1 MKKILENKN
10 KLIFSATN
18 NTDKVLEVFNSSLEG
33 ISEKEADKRLKEYGL
48 NKIPHKNKKTILKRI
63 AEGFINPFTLILFA
77 LAVISIFT
85 DILIPFFKNEEISF
99 LTVIIISTMIT
110 VSGLIRFIQEYK
122 SDNASEKLLNMIKSS
137 SIVLRENIKKEINSE
152 NLTVGDI
159 VFINA
164 GNIIPADIR
173 IIESNNLT
181 VSQSVLTGESEP
193 LEKNNFMCNEELES
207 VTDYS
212 NIVFMGSNVISG
224 DAKGIVIN
232 IGKDAFLGDIANELS
247 NINEI
252 DTSFTK
258 GINSISW
265 LLIRF
270 MSIMTPVVFFINGFT
285 KGNWIEALLFA
296 ISIAV
301 GLTPE
306 MLPMIVSA
314 CLAKGA
320 VSMSKQKTIIKNLNS
335 IQSFGAMNIL
345 CTDKTGTLTMDK
357 ISLKHYFDINGNKN
371 KNVLDLA
378 YLNSYFQNGYRNVLD
393 NAIVEYIEHNEKNFN
408 NKELENYTKINEI
421 PFDFIRRRLSILLKE
436 NNNIKMITKGAFEEM
451 ISICSYVY
459 DDEKI
464 SKITE
469 LQKQELNK
477 KINSLND
484 KGMRV
489 IALAVKDIEINN
501 ENQLNDLA
509 EIKKLENE
517 MVLVGYLA
525 FLDPPKESSYE
536 AIKKLNEYGVAVKIL
551 TGDNE
556 KTTINVCNKLG
567 ININGILLG
576 NEIDKLN
583 DDELK
588 IKAKKANIF
597 AKLYPHQKSRIVSVL
612 KDDDNTVGF
621 MGDGINDVLAMKMAD
636 ISISVDS
643 AFDIAKEAADIILL
657 EKDLTV
663 LEKGIIEGRKT
674 YANMIKYIK
683 ITASSNFGNMFS
695 VLMASILLPFIP
707 MQSVHL
713 IILNLIYDLS
723 CTSIPWDNVDKEF
736 LKLPRKWD
744 ASSIGN
750 FMCWM
755 GPVSSIFDWSTYLI
769 MYFIFCPLFVSNG
782 ILYNKLGNYYNGAD
796 LVNIKT
802 MYTSMFQSGWFIE
815 SICTQVLVIYM
826 IRTAKI
832 PFIESRP
839 SKQVFLL
846 TFSSII
852 ILSIVPFTNLGHHL
866 GFVSLPKTYF
876 IFLVPCIFAYI
887 LLVTLLKKVYIRK
900 FGELL

>member
-10 KLIFSATN
+10 KLIFSALN

-48 NKIPHKNKKTILKRI
+48 NKIPHKNKKTIFKRI

-77 LAVISIFT
+77 LALISIFT
-85 DILIPFFKNEEISF
+85 DILIPFFNNEEISF

-193 LEKNNFMCNEELES
+193 LEKNNFVCNEELES

-258 GINSISW
+258 GINSVSW

-357 ISLKHYFDINGNKN
+357 ISLKHYFDINGNEN

-393 NAIVEYIEHNEKNFN
+393 NAIIEYIEHNEKNFN
-408 NKELENYTKINEI
+408 NKELENYIKINEI

-489 IALAVKDIEINN
+489 IALAVKDIKTNDEN
-501 ENQLNDLA
+501 ELQNLE
-509 EIKKLENE
+509 EIKRLENE

-536 AIKKLNEYGVAVKIL
+536 AIKKLNEYGVDVKIL

-588 IKAKKANIF
+588 IKAKK
-597 AKLYPHQKSRIVSVL
+597 
-612 KDDDNTVGF
+612 
-621 MGDGINDVLAMKMAD
+621 
-636 ISISVDS
+636 
-643 AFDIAKEAADIILL
+643 AADIILL

-769 MYFIFCPLFVSNG
+769 MYFVFCPLFVSNG

-796 LVNIKT
+796 LANIKT

-876 IFLVPCIFAYI
+876 VFLVPCIFAYI

>member
-10 KLIFSATN
+10 KLIFSAVNDIDEILKRFKT
-18 NTDKVLEVFNSSLEG
+18 SLKG
-33 ISEKEADKRLKEYGL
+33 ITEKEADKRLKEYGL
-48 NKIPHKNKKTILKRI
+48 NKIHHKNKKTILKRI

-77 LAVISIFT
+77 LCIISIFT
-85 DILIPFFKNEEISF
+85 DIIIPLIQNDEASF
-99 LTVIIISTMIT
+99 LTVIIILSMIT

-137 SIVLRENIKKEINSE
+137 SIVLRENIKKEIDSE
-152 NLTVGDI
+152 NLTEGDI
-159 VFINA
+159 IFINA
-164 GNIIPADIR
+164 GDIIPADIR

-181 VSQSVLTGESEP
+181 VSQSALTGESEP
-193 LEKNNFMCNEELES
+193 LEKNNFVCDEKDEELE
-207 VTDYS
+207 TDYS
-212 NIVFMGSNVISG
+212 NLVFMGSNVISG
-224 DAKGIVIN
+224 DALGVVIN
-232 IGKDAFLGDIANELS
+232 TGKNALFGEIASSLTNME
-247 NINEI
+247 NI

-258 GINSISW
+258 GINSVSW

-270 MSIMTPVVFFINGFT
+270 MSLMTPIVFFINGFT

-320 VSMSKQKTIIKNLNS
+320 VSMSKQKTIVKNLNS

-357 ISLKHYFDINGNKN
+357 ISLKHYFDINGNEN
-371 KNVLDLA
+371 KNILNWA
-378 YLNSYFQNGYRNVLD
+378 YLNSYFQSGYKNVLD
-393 NAIVEYIEHNEKNFN
+393 NAVIEYADNKDNFYNIEKY
-408 NKELENYTKINEI
+408 KKINEI
-421 PFDFIRRRLSILLKE
+421 PFDFIRRRLSVLLKE
-436 NNNIKMITKGAFEEM
+436 NDNNIKMITKGAFEEM
-451 ISICSYVY
+451 ISICSYIY

-464 SKITE
+464 VPITE
-469 LQKQELNK
+469 YQKKELYK
-477 KINSLND
+477 KINYLND

-489 IALAVKDIEINN
+489 IALALKDIKTDD
-501 ENQLNDLA
+501 ENKLNDL
-509 EIKKLENE
+509 EYIKQLENK
-517 MVLVGYLA
+517 MVLAGYLA

-536 AIKKLNEYGVAVKIL
+536 AIKKLNEYGVDVKIL

-556 KTTINVCNKLG
+556 KTAVNVCRKLS
-567 ININGILLG
+567 IDIKDVLLG
-576 NEIDKLN
+576 SDIDKLN

-588 IKAKKANIF
+588 IKARNANIF
-597 AKLYPHQKSRIVSVL
+597 AKLYPSQKARIVSAL

-621 MGDGINDVLAMKMAD
+621 MGDGINDVLAMKTAD
-636 ISISVDS
+636 ISISVDG

-755 GPVSSIFDWSTYLI
+755 GPVSSVFDWTTYLI
-769 MYFIFCPLFVSNG
+769 MYFVFCPLFVSNG
-782 ILYNKLGNYYNGAD
+782 ILYNKLDNYYNGAD
-796 LVNIKT
+796 LINIKA

-815 SICTQVLVIYM
+815 SICSQVLIIYM

-852 ILSIVPFTNLGHHL
+852 ILSIVPFTNFGHHL

-887 LLVTLLKKVYIRK
+887 LLTALLKKVYIRR

>member
-10 KLIFSATN
+10 KLIFSALN

-48 NKIPHKNKKTILKRI
+48 NKIPHKNKKTIFKRI

-77 LAVISIFT
+77 LALISIFT
-85 DILIPFFKNEEISF
+85 DILIPFFNNEEISF

-110 VSGLIRFIQEYK
+110 VSGLIRFIHEYK

-193 LEKNNFMCNEELES
+193 LEKNNFVCNEELES

-258 GINSISW
+258 GINSVSW

-357 ISLKHYFDINGNKN
+357 ISLKHYFDINGNEN

-393 NAIVEYIEHNEKNFN
+393 NAIIEYIEHNEKNFN
-408 NKELENYTKINEI
+408 NKELENYIKINEI

-489 IALAVKDIEINN
+489 IALAVKDIKTNDEN
-501 ENQLNDLA
+501 ELQNLE
-509 EIKKLENE
+509 EIKRLENE

-536 AIKKLNEYGVAVKIL
+536 AIKKLNEYGVDVKIL

-588 IKAKKANIF
+588 IKAKK
-597 AKLYPHQKSRIVSVL
+597 
-612 KDDDNTVGF
+612 
-621 MGDGINDVLAMKMAD
+621 
-636 ISISVDS
+636 
-643 AFDIAKEAADIILL
+643 AADIILL

-769 MYFIFCPLFVSNG
+769 MYFVFCPLFVSNG

-796 LVNIKT
+796 LANIKT

-876 IFLVPCIFAYI
+876 VFLVPCIFAYI

>member
-10 KLIFSATN
+10 KLIFSAVN

-77 LAVISIFT
+77 LAIISIFT

-164 GNIIPADIR
+164 GNIMPADIR

-193 LEKNNFMCNEELES
+193 LEKNNSVCNEELES

-224 DAKGIVIN
+224 DAKGIVIS

-258 GINSISW
+258 GINSVSW

-357 ISLKHYFDINGNKN
+357 ISLKHYFDINGNEN
-371 KNVLDLA
+371 KNVLELA

-393 NAIVEYIEHNEKNFN
+393 NAIIEYIEHNEKNFN
-408 NKELENYTKINEI
+408 NKELENYKKINEI

-436 NNNIKMITKGAFEEM
+436 DNNIKMITKGAFEEM

-459 DDEKI
+459 NDEKI

-469 LQKQELNK
+469 LQKEELNK

-501 ENQLNDLA
+501 ENQLNDLE

-536 AIKKLNEYGVAVKIL
+536 AIKKLNEYGVDVKIL

-663 LEKGIIEGRKT
+663 LERGIIEGRKT

-736 LKLPRKWD
+736 L
-744 ASSIGN
+744 N
-750 FMCWM
+750 FQE
-755 GPVSSIFDWSTYLI
+755 
-769 MYFIFCPLFVSNG
+769 NG
-782 ILYNKLGNYYNGAD
+782 ML
-796 LVNIKT
+796 
-802 MYTSMFQSGWFIE
+802 
-815 SICTQVLVIYM
+815 QV
-826 IRTAKI
+826 
-832 PFIESRP
+832 
-839 SKQVFLL
+839 
-846 TFSSII
+846 
-852 ILSIVPFTNLGHHL
+852 
-866 GFVSLPKTYF
+866 
-876 IFLVPCIFAYI
+876 
-887 LLVTLLKKVYIRK
+887 
-900 FGELL
+900 

>member
-10 KLIFSATN
+10 KLIFSAVN
-18 NTDKVLEVFNSSLEG
+18 NTYKVLEVFNSSLEG

-48 NKIPHKNKKTILKRI
+48 NKIPHKNKKTIFKRI

-77 LAVISIFT
+77 LALISIFT

-99 LTVIIISTMIT
+99 LTVMIISTMIT

-137 SIVLRENIKKEINSE
+137 SIVLRENIKKEINNE

-193 LEKNNFMCNEELES
+193 LEKNNFVCNEELES

-258 GINSISW
+258 GINSVSW

-357 ISLKHYFDINGNKN
+357 ISLKHYFDINGNEN

-393 NAIVEYIEHNEKNFN
+393 NAIIEYIEHNEKNFN
-408 NKELENYTKINEI
+408 NKELENYIKINEI

-489 IALAVKDIEINN
+489 IALAVKDIKTNDEN
-501 ENQLNDLA
+501 ELQNLE
-509 EIKKLENE
+509 EIKRLENE

-536 AIKKLNEYGVAVKIL
+536 AIKKLNEYGVDVKIL

-707 MQSVHL
+707 M
-713 IILNLIYDLS
+713 
-723 CTSIPWDNVDKEF
+723 
-736 LKLPRKWD
+736 
-744 ASSIGN
+744 
-750 FMCWM
+750 
-755 GPVSSIFDWSTYLI
+755 
-769 MYFIFCPLFVSNG
+769 
-782 ILYNKLGNYYNGAD
+782 
-796 LVNIKT
+796 
-802 MYTSMFQSGWFIE
+802 
-815 SICTQVLVIYM
+815 
-826 IRTAKI
+826 
-832 PFIESRP
+832 
-839 SKQVFLL
+839 
-846 TFSSII
+846 
-852 ILSIVPFTNLGHHL
+852 
-866 GFVSLPKTYF
+866 
-876 IFLVPCIFAYI
+876 
-887 LLVTLLKKVYIRK
+887 
-900 FGELL
+900 

>member
-1 MKKILENKN
+1 MEKILENKN
-10 KLIFSATN
+10 KLILSALN

-48 NKIPHKNKKTILKRI
+48 NKIPHKNKKTIFKRI

-193 LEKNNFMCNEELES
+193 LEKNHSVCNEELES

-258 GINSISW
+258 GINSVSW

-357 ISLKHYFDINGNKN
+357 ISLKHYFDVNGNEN

-393 NAIVEYIEHNEKNFN
+393 NAIIEYIEHNEKNFN
-408 NKELENYTKINEI
+408 NKELENYIKINEI

-436 NNNIKMITKGAFEEM
+436 NDNIKMITKGAFEEM

-501 ENQLNDLA
+501 ENQLQDLE

-536 AIKKLNEYGVAVKIL
+536 AIKKLNEYGVDVKIL

-612 KDDDNTVGF
+612 KVF
-621 MGDGINDVLAMKMAD
+621 K
-636 ISISVDS
+636 SH
-643 AFDIAKEAADIILL
+643 
-657 EKDLTV
+657 
-663 LEKGIIEGRKT
+663 R
-674 YANMIKYIK
+674 Y
-683 ITASSNFGNMFS
+683 
-695 VLMASILLPFIP
+695 
-707 MQSVHL
+707 
-713 IILNLIYDLS
+713 
-723 CTSIPWDNVDKEF
+723 CT
-736 LKLPRKWD
+736 
-744 ASSIGN
+744 
-750 FMCWM
+750 
-755 GPVSSIFDWSTYLI
+755 
-769 MYFIFCPLFVSNG
+769 
-782 ILYNKLGNYYNGAD
+782 
-796 LVNIKT
+796 
-802 MYTSMFQSGWFIE
+802 
-815 SICTQVLVIYM
+815 
-826 IRTAKI
+826 
-832 PFIESRP
+832 
-839 SKQVFLL
+839 
-846 TFSSII
+846 
-852 ILSIVPFTNLGHHL
+852 
-866 GFVSLPKTYF
+866 
-876 IFLVPCIFAYI
+876 
-887 LLVTLLKKVYIRK
+887 LLV
-900 FGELL
+900 

>member
-10 KLIFSATN
+10 KLIFSAVN

-77 LAVISIFT
+77 LAIISIFT

-164 GNIIPADIR
+164 GNIMPADIR

-193 LEKNNFMCNEELES
+193 LEKNNSVCNEELES

-224 DAKGIVIN
+224 DAKGIVIS

-258 GINSISW
+258 GINSVSW

-357 ISLKHYFDINGNKN
+357 ISLKHYFDVNGNEN

-393 NAIVEYIEHNEKNFN
+393 NAIIEYIEHNEKNFN
-408 NKELENYTKINEI
+408 NKELENYKKINEI

-459 DDEKI
+459 NDEKI

-469 LQKQELNK
+469 LQKEELNK

-484 KGMRV
+484 KGMRA
-489 IALAVKDIEINN
+489 IALAVKDIKIND
-501 ENQLNDLA
+501 ENQLNDLE

-536 AIKKLNEYGVAVKIL
+536 AIKKLNEYGVDVKIL

-643 AFDIAKEAADIILL
+643 AFDIVKEAADIILL

-663 LEKGIIEGRKT
+663 LERGIIEGRKT

-796 LVNIKT
+796 LSNIKT
-802 MYTSMFQSGWFIE
+802 MYTSMFQSG
-815 SICTQVLVIYM
+815 
-826 IRTAKI
+826 
-832 PFIESRP
+832 
-839 SKQVFLL
+839 
-846 TFSSII
+846 
-852 ILSIVPFTNLGHHL
+852 
-866 GFVSLPKTYF
+866 
-876 IFLVPCIFAYI
+876 
-887 LLVTLLKKVYIRK
+887 
-900 FGELL
+900 

>member
-1 MKKILENKN
+1 
-10 KLIFSATN
+10 
-18 NTDKVLEVFNSSLEG
+18 
-33 ISEKEADKRLKEYGL
+33 
-48 NKIPHKNKKTILKRI
+48 
-63 AEGFINPFTLILFA
+63 
-77 LAVISIFT
+77 
-85 DILIPFFKNEEISF
+85 
-99 LTVIIISTMIT
+99 
-110 VSGLIRFIQEYK
+110 
-122 SDNASEKLLNMIKSS
+122 
-137 SIVLRENIKKEINSE
+137 
-152 NLTVGDI
+152 
-159 VFINA
+159 
-164 GNIIPADIR
+164 
-173 IIESNNLT
+173 
-181 VSQSVLTGESEP
+181 
-193 LEKNNFMCNEELES
+193 
-207 VTDYS
+207 
-212 NIVFMGSNVISG
+212 
-224 DAKGIVIN
+224 
-232 IGKDAFLGDIANELS
+232 
-247 NINEI
+247 
-252 DTSFTK
+252 
-258 GINSISW
+258 
-265 LLIRF
+265 
-270 MSIMTPVVFFINGFT
+270 
-285 KGNWIEALLFA
+285 
-296 ISIAV
+296 
-301 GLTPE
+301 

-357 ISLKHYFDINGNKN
+357 ISLKHYFDVNGNEN

-393 NAIVEYIEHNEKNFN
+393 NAIIEYIEHNEKNFN

-436 NNNIKMITKGAFEEM
+436 NDNIKMITKGAFEEM

-459 DDEKI
+459 DDEKV

-469 LQKQELNK
+469 LQREELNK

-501 ENQLNDLA
+501 ENQLQDLE
-509 EIKKLENE
+509 EIKRLENE

-536 AIKKLNEYGVAVKIL
+536 AIKKLNEYGVDVKIL

-674 YANMIKYIK
+674 YANMINNRRKK
-683 ITASSNFGNMFS
+683 
-695 VLMASILLPFIP
+695 
-707 MQSVHL
+707 
-713 IILNLIYDLS
+713 NLCQYD
-723 CTSIPWDNVDKEF
+723 
-736 LKLPRKWD
+736 
-744 ASSIGN
+744 
-750 FMCWM
+750 
-755 GPVSSIFDWSTYLI
+755 
-769 MYFIFCPLFVSNG
+769 
-782 ILYNKLGNYYNGAD
+782 
-796 LVNIKT
+796 
-802 MYTSMFQSGWFIE
+802 
-815 SICTQVLVIYM
+815 
-826 IRTAKI
+826 
-832 PFIESRP
+832 
-839 SKQVFLL
+839 
-846 TFSSII
+846 
-852 ILSIVPFTNLGHHL
+852 
-866 GFVSLPKTYF
+866 
-876 IFLVPCIFAYI
+876 
-887 LLVTLLKKVYIRK
+887 KVYKNNCFIK
-900 FGELL
+900 FWKYVFCINGFYTIAIHTNAKCAFDHTKFNI